1 MPTGLDL
8 RPAAKSIK
16 STQAETLLLL
26 SVLAAA
32 CLAIASAVRM
42 AAIPY
47 QLDYGEGLVVEGALS
62 IRHSQPLYPNPF
74 AFPVVLHE
82 YGPVAYAAVASVL
95 PGGGASFPQGR
106 VLMLA
111 CSIAL
116 SLLLSGIL
124 WRVTASWRIGLA
136 FGLLLLTLPAFRL
149 WLYVV
154 RADVIGVTLC
164 LAGVALYL
172 WKPRLWYCSI
182 PFFALAIFSKYTL
195 IAAPLALFAHLI
207 LNRQL
212 KRGLGFAAAL
222 GTVCTLT
229 FAALQVT
236 TGRWFA
242 FHMFLTHSDP
252 YSVRRFLV
260 AGTLVW
266 ASAPVVTLLALWY
279 AVRQFRAKRWT
290 FPAIYLLMSFVTALT
305 AGKLGANTNHFLEWM
320 VAACMCAGLAYSA
333 ILSDHASK
341 LLPVTLLLGVSVVA
355 GTMVQSLQPPSGL
368 VECGE
373 AYRYVKNSRSNTILA
388 ENLGP
393 LLAARKAILVSD
405 PFAYFQMIR
414 NGWPD
419 RKVEE
424 LVKQRF
430 FGLIVAETEP
440 SQMKL
445 SGSDIWPE
453 PMVEAMNQN
462 YRPAAR
468 FSCRSAAVMLEPIP
482 VNQDQAG
489 APEGADTL
497 IRTNP
502 AGAQPSAHR

>member
-1 MPTGLDL
+1 MSTRPDL
-8 RPAAKSIK
+8 RPVAKSFK
-16 STQAETLLLL
+16 STQTETLLLL
-26 SVLAAA
+26 SVLAAV

-47 QLDYGEGLVVEGALS
+47 QLDYGEGLMVEGALS

-74 AFPVVLHE
+74 DFPVVLHE

-95 PGGGASFPQGR
+95 PGGDASFPQGR
-106 VLMLA
+106 LLMLA

-116 SLLLSGIL
+116 SLLLSSIL
-124 WRVTASWRIGLA
+124 WRETGSWRIGLS

-149 WLYVV
+149 WLYVT
-154 RADVIGVTLC
+154 RADLIGVALC
-164 LAGVALYL
+164 LVGVALYL
-172 WKPRLWYCSI
+172 WKPQLWYCNI

-195 IAAPLALFAHLI
+195 IAAPMAVFAHLI
-207 LNRQL
+207 LNRQP
-212 KRGLGFAAAL
+212 KRGLGFAVTL

-229 FAALQVT
+229 FAALQAA

-242 FHMFLTHSDP
+242 FHMFLTHSGP

-279 AVRQFRAKRWT
+279 AARQFRARRWT
-290 FPAIYLLMSFVTALT
+290 FPAIYIFMSFLTAFT

-333 ILSDHASK
+333 IPSEYPSK
-341 LLPVTLLLGVSVVA
+341 LLPVTLLLSVSVVA
-355 GTMVQSLQPPSGL
+355 GAIVQSLQPPSGL
-368 VECGE
+368 AECGE
-373 AYRYVKNSRSNTILA
+373 AYQYVKNSRSNTILA

-405 PFAYFQMIR
+405 PFAYFQMVR

-419 RKVEE
+419 RKLEE

-430 FGLIVAETEP
+430 FGLIVVETEP

-445 SGSDIWPE
+445 GGSEIWPE
-453 PMVEAMNQN
+453 PIVDAMNQN
-462 YRPAAR
+462 YRAAAR
-468 FSCRSAAVMLEPIP
+468 FSCRGAAVMLEPISA
-482 VNQDQAG
+482 NHDQAD
-489 APEGADTL
+489 APERAAL
-497 IRTNP
+497 IRAKP
-502 AGAQPSAHR
+502 ADADASAHR